1 MKRLI
6 ALGLC
11 ALVPMLLLAEGQP
24 KEMRAGMYPKAATR
38 QDGDVYFV
46 DGQQELQ
53 RLLGMKLNTSRARN
67 VILFVADGNGV
78 ATVTATR
85 ILDGQLRGESGEEN
99 SLVYER
105 FPFMGLVKT
114 YTIDMQ
120 VPDSAGTATALHTG
134 IKTDS
139 GVIGAGPGV
148 VRGDHATVAGNELT
162 SILGLAEMAGMST
175 GVISTARITHATPAA
190 AYAVSAERGW
200 EADTDI
206 PEEQLAL
213 GAVDVARQL
222 IEYPYGDGLEVALGG
237 GRRSFLPGSMA
248 DPEDEGHTGE
258 RLDERD
264 LTREWVDRYANAA
277 FVWNAEQF
285 AAIDPARTDHL
296 LGLFE
301 RSHMEYEHDRP
312 TDAGGEPSL
321 AEMTGKAIRILS
333 RNPNGFYLLVE
344 AGRVDH
350 AHHGVNAYRTLTDG
364 LAFADAVATAA
375 GMTSEQDTLIVV
387 TADHGHVL
395 TIAGYPARGNP
406 ILGLSRN
413 AAGELNLALD
423 GKPYTTLGY
432 ANGAT
437 GLIDAPRAD
446 LTEVDTTDPD
456 FVQQALV
463 PLSSETH
470 SGEDIAVYARGPWAH
485 LFQNTIEQSFI
496 FHVMDY
502 AADIR
507 GRAAA
512 GVSNRRPAR
521 RRDIGI

>member
-1 MKRLI
+1 M
-6 ALGLC
+6 
-11 ALVPMLLLAEGQP
+11 
-24 KEMRAGMYPKAATR
+24 
-38 QDGDVYFV
+38 
-46 DGQQELQ
+46 
-53 RLLGMKLNTSRARN
+53 
-67 VILFVADGNGV
+67 
-78 ATVTATR
+78 
-85 ILDGQLRGESGEEN
+85 
-99 SLVYER
+99 
-105 FPFMGLVKT
+105 
-114 YTIDMQ
+114 
-120 VPDSAGTATALHTG
+120 
-134 IKTDS
+134 
-139 GVIGAGPGV
+139 
-148 VRGDHATVAGNELT
+148 
-162 SILGLAEMAGMST
+162 
-175 GVISTARITHATPAA
+175 
-190 AYAVSAERGW
+190 
-200 EADTDI
+200 
-206 PEEQLAL
+206 
-213 GAVDVARQL
+213 
-222 IEYPYGDGLEVALGG
+222 
-237 GRRSFLPGSMA
+237 
-248 DPEDEGHTGE
+248 
-258 RLDERD
+258 
-264 LTREWVDRYANAA
+264 DRYANAA

-350 AHHGVNAYRTLTDG
+350 AHHDVNAYRTLTDG

-437 GLIDAPRAD
+437 GLVDAPRAD
-446 LTEVDTTDPD
+446 LTEVDTTDPG

-470 SGEDIAVYARGPWAH
+470 SGEDVAVYARGPWAH
-485 LFQNTIEQSFI
+485 LFRNTIEQSFI

-507 GRAAA
+507 GHAAA
-512 GVSNRRPAR
+512 AMAQR
-521 RRDIGI
+521 

>member
-1 MKRLI
+1 M
-6 ALGLC
+6 
-11 ALVPMLLLAEGQP
+11 
-24 KEMRAGMYPKAATR
+24 
-38 QDGDVYFV
+38 
-46 DGQQELQ
+46 
-53 RLLGMKLNTSRARN
+53 
-67 VILFVADGNGV
+67 
-78 ATVTATR
+78 
-85 ILDGQLRGESGEEN
+85 
-99 SLVYER
+99 
-105 FPFMGLVKT
+105 
-114 YTIDMQ
+114 
-120 VPDSAGTATALHTG
+120 
-134 IKTDS
+134 
-139 GVIGAGPGV
+139 
-148 VRGDHATVAGNELT
+148 
-162 SILGLAEMAGMST
+162 
-175 GVISTARITHATPAA
+175 
-190 AYAVSAERGW
+190 
-200 EADTDI
+200 
-206 PEEQLAL
+206 
-213 GAVDVARQL
+213 
-222 IEYPYGDGLEVALGG
+222 
-237 GRRSFLPGSMA
+237 
-248 DPEDEGHTGE
+248 
-258 RLDERD
+258 
-264 LTREWVDRYANAA
+264 DRYANAA

-350 AHHGVNAYRTLTDG
+350 AHHDVNAYRTLTDG

-423 GKPYTTLGY
+423 GKPYTTLEY

-437 GLIDAPRAD
+437 GLVDEPRAD

-485 LFQNTIEQSFI
+485 LFQTPSS
-496 FHVMDY
+496 
-502 AADIR
+502 
-507 GRAAA
+507 RA
-512 GVSNRRPAR
+512 SSST
-521 RRDIGI
+521 